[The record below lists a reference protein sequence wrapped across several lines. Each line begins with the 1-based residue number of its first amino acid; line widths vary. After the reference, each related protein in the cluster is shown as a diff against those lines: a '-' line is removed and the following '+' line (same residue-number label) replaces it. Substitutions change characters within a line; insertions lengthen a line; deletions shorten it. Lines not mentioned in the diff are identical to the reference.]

1 MTTTP
6 PTDTHEGPKLG
17 RNQIQT
23 FVLALDKAL
32 RAQRLYG
39 GRESGFV
46 AKLLDNL
53 ERELSELL
61 AQGAVRLGVGSVGFT
76 HEGRPL
82 FTTAVDDIQLPWAF
96 RLFCDGIREISFE
109 QTMRWGELLD
119 FLDILSTN
127 PRMSEEDLVTMLWER
142 DFDGIRYYAAD
153 TFAAG
158 LEVDENGE
166 LVISAKKNLESDQGE
181 QLEEFALSPD
191 DIRLLS
197 GEDHLAWLQRT
208 RAPGRS
214 GGAHAFQTAR
224 LKSSLQDVAD
234 LPRFMDLAL
243 EVVTRSR
250 WTEGAG
256 LALLTDQLDAHIS
269 RRDIEGFE
277 AYFAALASTSRR
289 GGDRAFTMVSKALE
303 PHRLPSMVPML
314 VEADE
319 IMADVPDGLLAS
331 GAMDA
336 CKGLLEVLP
345 SCPFQEVLE
354 SALIDAG
361 ADLTLLYAERLGS
374 SDAALVSASIQALG
388 RLGSSEAIKALASVL
403 SRPSLRQRREALRAM
418 AGRYNPVAK
427 GALIRALDDQ
437 EPTVR
442 VAALHVLR
450 QAHDPEVVRA
460 ILPHMRR
467 SDFEKRKLEE
477 CAAWFGCLASAEAPS
492 ALAYLSELLDRRN
505 LLRNRGVIAHQIL
518 AVRALGQLRSSRAH
532 QVLERAYR
540 ASHLPRQVK
549 HAIRAAVSTAQEA

>member
-269 RRDIEGFE
+269 RRDIEGF
-277 AYFAALASTSRR
+277 
-289 GGDRAFTMVSKALE
+289 
-303 PHRLPSMVPML
+303 H
-314 VEADE
+314 
-319 IMADVPDGLLAS
+319 
-331 GAMDA
+331 
-336 CKGLLEVLP
+336 
-345 SCPFQEVLE
+345 
-354 SALIDAG
+354 
-361 ADLTLLYAERLGS
+361 
-374 SDAALVSASIQALG
+374 
-388 RLGSSEAIKALASVL
+388 L
-403 SRPSLRQRREALRAM
+403 SPRWRPSLHDGQQ
-418 AGRYNPVAK
+418 
-427 GALIRALDDQ
+427 GAR
-437 EPTVR
+437 
-442 VAALHVLR
+442 
-450 QAHDPEVVRA
+450 
-460 ILPHMRR
+460 
-467 SDFEKRKLEE
+467 
-477 CAAWFGCLASAEAPS
+477 APS
-492 ALAYLSELLDRRN
+492 APVHGAHAGGSRRDHGRCPRWPVGLRRDGCLQGAAGGPALLPLPGGPRERPDRCGR
-505 LLRNRGVIAHQIL
+505 RSHPV
-518 AVRALGQLRSSRAH
+518 VRRAPGL
-532 QVLERAYR
+532 Q
-540 ASHLPRQVK
+540 
-549 HAIRAAVSTAQEA
+549 